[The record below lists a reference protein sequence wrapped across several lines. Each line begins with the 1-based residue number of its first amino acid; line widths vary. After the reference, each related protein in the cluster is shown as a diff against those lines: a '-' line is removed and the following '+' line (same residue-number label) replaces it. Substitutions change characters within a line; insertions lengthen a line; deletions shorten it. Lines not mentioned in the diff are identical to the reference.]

1 MLGENLNVVAPGSE
15 TSSERSADVGARLRT
30 AREAR
35 DMELRDIAATTK
47 ISVGALEAIEQND
60 FDPLPGGIFTRA
72 FVRAYAA
79 EVGLDPEQTTKDF
92 MAQAPSRTAHDA
104 ALPLDDGR
112 MPSARHVVEAVIK
125 MLVVGVPL
133 AGLLFLG
140 MRSMSGS
147 APAPEEAPAPAVRGE
162 ETAVGRPPV
171 AGAPAAPVETEA
183 TSATAEPLA
192 IVLRPAGESWVSL
205 TVDGEEVVSRVMQA
219 GEEEAH
225 EAEGEIRLSVG
236 NAGEFDFTLN
246 GEDGRSLGG
255 PRQVANIRITRD
267 NYRSF
272 LLP

>member
-15 TSSERSADVGARLRT
+15 TSPERSADVGARLRT

-104 ALPLDDGR
+104 ALSLDDSR

-147 APAPEEAPAPAVRGE
+147 APAPEDAGEPAGRGA
-162 ETAVGRPPV
+162 ETV
-171 AGAPAAPVETEA
+171 AGAPAGLPAASVGTEA
-183 TSATAEPLA
+183 TLTASEPLA

-219 GEEEAH
+219 GEEESH

-236 NAGEFDFTLN
+236 NAGDFGFTLN

-255 PRQVANIRITRD
+255 PRQVANVRITRD